1 MAQNDTANVS
11 VGKGVAGGY
20 FYTAPIGT
28 ALPSDYESAIT
39 GFENCGFITDE
50 GITASTENSS
60 ETYKDLNGDDILTA
74 SSGRTRTIGLQFAEM
89 NPQSLAEVFGSDNV
103 SVDVDGSIT
112 VHHNNNE
119 MPHRSIVMELVLRD
133 GRKWRRVIEDA
144 QVTDWDDMTVASSE
158 LLALGVTYTLSLG
171 NMTKDFIIDYIE
183 PVGADESE

>member
-20 FYTAPIGT
+20 FYTAPLGT
-28 ALPSDYESAIT
+28 TLPTDYESPLSD
-39 GFENCGFITDE
+39 FENCGFITDE
-50 GITASTENSS
+50 GITASTDSNS

-74 SSGRTRTIGLQFAEM
+74 SSGRTRTIALQFAEM
-89 NPQSLAEVFGSDNV
+89 NAQSLAEVFGDDNV
-103 SVDVDGSIT
+103 TVGVDGAIT
-112 VHHNNNE
+112 VHHNNAE

-144 QVTDWDDMTVASSE
+144 QVTAWDDMTVASSE
-158 LLALGVTYTLSLG
+158 LVTLGVTYTLAIG
-171 NMTKDFIIDYIE
+171 NTTKDFIIDYIE